1 MDRKQEILR
10 AIVKH
15 FIQTA
20 EPVGSKTILVSY
32 RFSVSP
38 ATIRND
44 MASLEREGY
53 IYQPYTSAGRVPT
66 DSGYRL
72 YVDEIADYKG
82 IKKQALTKLSKV
94 RGQYKLE
101 KIREHIYDAVSL
113 LARTTENVS
122 FATLPDNNRTFYLG
136 ISNVLKQPEFATDNI
151 RASQVLEVLEDN
163 DNFRTLLDT
172 LAIDEKI
179 KVFIGEENI
188 IEQIKSCSL
197 MVTKYKMGDYSGY
210 MGMLGPTQSLS
221 FKSSGRCC
229 AALSKLSKTGSISR
243 KTLAEA
249 YFTNCF
255 FSSSMRFLKFC
266 RSAIAR
272 LADSVRFKTF

>member
-1 MDRKQEILR
+1 MDRKQEILK

-32 RFSVSP
+32 SFSVSP

-82 IKKQALTKLSKV
+82 VQKKALAKLAKI
-94 RGQYKLE
+94 RDQYKLE

-113 LARTTENVS
+113 LARATDNVS

-136 ISNVLKQPEFATDNI
+136 ISNVLKQPEFASDNM

-172 LAIDEKI
+172 FEIDNEV

-188 IEQIKSCSL
+188 IEQIRSCSL
-197 MVTKYKMGDYSGY
+197 MVTKYQKDDYSGY
-210 MGMLGPTQSLS
+210 MGILGPTRMNYPFNRVIIQEVKNLLEN
-221 FKSSGRCC
+221 KS
-229 AALSKLSKTGSISR
+229 TQ
-243 KTLAEA
+243 
-249 YFTNCF
+249 
-255 FSSSMRFLKFC
+255 
-266 RSAIAR
+266 
-272 LADSVRFKTF
+272 